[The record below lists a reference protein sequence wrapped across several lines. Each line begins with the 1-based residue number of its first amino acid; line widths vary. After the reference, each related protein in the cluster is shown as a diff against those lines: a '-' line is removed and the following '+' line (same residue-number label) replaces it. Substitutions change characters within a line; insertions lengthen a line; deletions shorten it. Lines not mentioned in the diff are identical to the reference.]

1 MAGGGK
7 KLLPKSRYESI
18 SSYICNCKAG
28 EEAVSK
34 TTKYNDIDCPIDE
47 AAYATLTGAGVDATL
62 ARHIAHLFVRD
73 PLVIYSERI
82 HLSDTDNTDH
92 FENLQSTN
100 WQTVR
105 WKPPP
110 VNSDIGWRVEFRSME
125 AQLTDFEN
133 AAFTVLTVLFSR
145 VLLYFKLNL
154 YIPLSRVDENM
165 ATAHKRDAVLAD
177 KFWFRKHMAD
187 AEADAAAAAEEDEA
201 ELMTVSEILT
211 GKGAHFPGLLP
222 LVFAYLDNI
231 GCDSATR
238 ECVRKYAMLLE
249 RRASGQVLCTPIKY
263 VSMYAYTSTPMKQ
276 VGHAP

>member
-110 VNSDIGWRVEFRSME
+110 VNSDIG
-125 AQLTDFEN
+125 
-133 AAFTVLTVLFSR
+133 LF
-145 VLLYFKLNL
+145 V
-154 YIPLSRVDENM
+154 
-165 ATAHKRDAVLAD
+165 
-177 KFWFRKHMAD
+177 
-187 AEADAAAAAEEDEA
+187 
-201 ELMTVSEILT
+201 
-211 GKGAHFPGLLP
+211 
-222 LVFAYLDNI
+222 
-231 GCDSATR
+231 
-238 ECVRKYAMLLE
+238 
-249 RRASGQVLCTPIKY
+249 
-263 VSMYAYTSTPMKQ
+263 
-276 VGHAP
+276 